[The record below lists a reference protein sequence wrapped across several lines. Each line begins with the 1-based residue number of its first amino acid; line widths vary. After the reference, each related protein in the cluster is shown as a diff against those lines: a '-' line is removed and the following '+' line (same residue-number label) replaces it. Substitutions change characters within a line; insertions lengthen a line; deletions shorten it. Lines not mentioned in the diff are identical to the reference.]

1 MRFTRG
7 DFPGFLIAVLAGP
20 AMMLLFLA
28 SFETWDHRGT
38 PLLGAMGAN
47 LAIGAGLLAIFSR
60 FIRNWNVPV
69 ALLGIL
75 IVIVIA
81 VNVVQRTG
89 HDGTALAT
97 GLKLFG
103 VLDFMLLNLAVV
115 GQMFWHGL
123 IPVLDRRAAR
133 AADAGAGDP

>member
-1 MRFTRG
+1 MRFSRA
-7 DFPGFLIAVLAGP
+7 DLPGFLIAVLAGP
-20 AMMLLFLA
+20 ALMVLFLA

-47 LAIGAGLLAIFSR
+47 LAIGAGLIAVFSR
-60 FIRNWNVPV
+60 FIRNWNLPL

-81 VNVVQRTG
+81 VIWAQRTG
-89 HDGTALAT
+89 HDGTAMAT
-97 GLKLFG
+97 GLKLSG
-103 VLDFMLLNLAVV
+103 VLAFLLLNLAVG
-115 GQMFWHGL
+115 GQIFWHGL

-133 AADAGAGDP
+133 AAGAGDQ